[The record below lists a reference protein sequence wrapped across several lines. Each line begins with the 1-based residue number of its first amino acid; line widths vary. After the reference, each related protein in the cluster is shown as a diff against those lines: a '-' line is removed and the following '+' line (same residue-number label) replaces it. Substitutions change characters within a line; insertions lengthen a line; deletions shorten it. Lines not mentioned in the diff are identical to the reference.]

1 MPSVWLTL
9 TATAMTGVGGY
20 LIWRS
25 GPRSATGAST
35 AYLPSPREG
44 KNTPQ
49 SQELPRCIGNRLPV
63 MSYPQILEYSGTTN
77 LIRSIRDKSG
87 ATGSAFEDT
96 WLPTLQAA
104 AEFVQLLP
112 ASESHHHANPGGL
125 WRHMLE
131 CVDFAL
137 NLRRG
142 VILPVGAPPE
152 DVMWQ
157 EHRWTYGVFVGAFLH
172 DIGRPI
178 ADLRVTR
185 YDEPALP
192 GKLWQPLAGS
202 LIDFGASHYS
212 VDFTDPGQRDYEA
225 HKRLGAILLQR
236 LIRSKTL
243 QWLSEDPTLM
253 HSLNQYLSGETHT
266 GSIAEICRKADQES
280 VRRNLQEGPR
290 TRFASAR
297 AVPLIERLMEA
308 LRRQL
313 ADNVIPLNRAG
324 AMGFVFQDSIWFIA
338 KPVADA
344 VREYLKKNESGTGL
358 PGDDKNDRL
367 FDCWQEYGAIL
378 PYPETSGAIWTVQI
392 ISETLPTSMTS
403 QAFTMLRFPLAKLYE
418 QADAYPRPFSGEI
431 VPVPRGGRQ
440 KPGSTQPPSPA
451 SSQPTD
457 TASTGTVPA
466 QHEPKCTSPLSEVK
480 TTDAVS
486 NSGQEPNATGTVT
499 HYEEEDPF
507 ADTNE
512 QANPA
517 APIDKPVT
525 GTANSIAEATG
536 TISAVQPNN
545 EGDAPIVAVPHETAP
560 ITPSSDGNDWLDD
573 TESVSATATAA
584 KIKPSQAAAPA
595 GKHRR
600 VAPPQIKP
608 GTSQKKAA
616 AKVPEEPPPPKPV
629 PSSNTALPALPGHGR
644 KEPSKAAMDFMKWIQ
659 QGVCDGTLLY
669 NDSGAMVHFVPEGM
683 LLVSPVIFRHYAEL
697 FGEPPRRTA
706 PTADADATTGTEAR
720 LGLSIQR
727 EVVDAGWHLQL
738 PKRNNIVRY
747 QVLAKGK
754 PGKMLSGVLIQQPD
768 RWMNPLPPP
777 NPLLAK
783 VKNEIL
789 TSLGGKL

>member
-1 MPSVWLTL
+1 MQSVWLTL
-9 TATAMTGVGGY
+9 TVTAMAGAGGY
-20 LIWRS
+20 LIWR
-25 GPRSATGAST
+25 GRPRQAEGAST
-35 AYLPSPREG
+35 AHLPSPYEA
-44 KNTPQ
+44 KSTPSPQ
-49 SQELPRCIGNRLPV
+49 ALPKCVGNRLPV
-63 MSYPQILEYSGTTN
+63 MSYPQILEYSGTAN

-96 WLPTLQAA
+96 WLPTLRAA

-157 EHRWTYGVFVGAFLH
+157 EHRWTYGVFLGAFLH

-236 LIRSKTL
+236 MIRSKTL

-253 HSLNQYLSGETHT
+253 HSLNQYLAGETQT
-266 GSIAEICRKADQES
+266 GSIAELCRQADQES

-324 AMGFVFQDSIWFIA
+324 AMGFVFQNSIWFIA

-344 VREYLKKNESGTGL
+344 VREYLQKNESGTGL

-378 PYPETSGAIWTVQI
+378 PNPETSGAIWTVQI
-392 ISETLPTSMTS
+392 ISEALPSSMTS
-403 QAFTMLRFPLAKLYE
+403 QAFTMLRFPLSKLYE
-418 QADAYPRPFSGEI
+418 QEDSYPRPFSGEI
-431 VPVPRGGRQ
+431 LPVPRGGRQ
-440 KPGSTQPPSPA
+440 KSVVIQPNSAPLSALSRPSNTEGTGTAQALPEQECNNPSAEADSTNAVSKSMQEPNP
-451 SSQPTD
+451 
-457 TASTGTVPA
+457 TGTVTSSEEDDPFA
-466 QHEPKCTSPLSEVK
+466 DINEQTNLPPPKDEL
-480 TTDAVS
+480 
-486 NSGQEPNATGTVT
+486 ATGTV
-499 HYEEEDPF
+499 
-507 ADTNE
+507 N
-512 QANPA
+512 QL
-517 APIDKPVT
+517 V
-525 GTANSIAEATG
+525 EATG
-536 TISAVQPNN
+536 TALAVPPD
-545 EGDAPIVAVPHETAP
+545 ESTAPIVPVRHDTAP
-560 ITPSSDGNDWLDD
+560 ISNPADRNDWLDE
-573 TESVSATATAA
+573 TESANTTATAE
-584 KIKPSQAAAPA
+584 KIKPVQAASPS
-595 GKHRR
+595 KHRR
-600 VAPPQIKP
+600 VAPPQIKAGP
-608 GTSQKKAA
+608 SQKKAA
-616 AKVPEEPPPPKPV
+616 SSTPSEAPKPV
-629 PSSNTALPALPGHGR
+629 PNSNSALPALPGHSR
-644 KEPSKAAMDFMKWIQ
+644 KEPSKAAMEFMKWIQ
-659 QGVCDGTLLY
+659 QGICDSTLLY

-683 LLVSPVIFRHYAEL
+683 LLVSPVIFRRYAEL
-697 FGEPPRRTA
+697 FGEPPRRSA
-706 PTADADATTGTEAR
+706 PTADAATPDGGEAR

-768 RWMNPLPPP
+768 RWLNPLPPA